1 MGWRNKEDDVTLE
14 ELGFTSKDELKARL
28 AKIQELETTN
38 TTLNTTVQTQSG
50 ELNTVKATLADLE
63 GKFNTLSERNQNQNN
78 NNNNNNNNQHTEI
91 PSVQDNEDAAF
102 SIRMA
107 PLYESTMQNTAFIIE
122 DRTLRRIASQD
133 PLFSKMETEIR
144 ELIQRTPLQM
154 RANTNIPQGG
164 NKSIGEQVIENA
176 YYVVKGRRADQI
188 RTDAIAGKGEFF
200 VEPARSA
207 GNTGSTDTGPKDKT
221 VDTLTEEDKR
231 VIAKM
236 NIKPETYVKLINDGG
251 PNMGGSLVNKSVI

>member
-1 MGWRNKEDDVTLE
+1 MAWRNKDDDVTLE

-50 ELNTVKATLADLE
+50 ELNTVKASLQELE
-63 GKFNTLSERNQNQNN
+63 GKFTELSTRNTNTNN
-78 NNNNNNNNQHTEI
+78 NTNNNQHTEI

-102 SIRMA
+102 ATRMA

-133 PLFSKMETEIR
+133 PLFGKMETEIR

-154 RANTNIPQGG
+154 RANTNVPQGG

-176 YYVVKGRRADQI
+176 YFVVKGRRADQI

-221 VDTLTEEDKR
+221 VDTLTEEDKK

>member
-1 MGWRNKEDDVTLE
+1 MAWRNRDDDVTLE

-50 ELNTVKATLADLE
+50 ELNTVKASLQELE
-63 GKFNTLSERNQNQNN
+63 GKFTELSTRNTNTNN
-78 NNNNNNNNQHTEI
+78 NTNNNQHTEI

-102 SIRMA
+102 ATRMA

-133 PLFSKMETEIR
+133 PLFNKMETEIR

-154 RANTNIPQGG
+154 RANTNVPQGG

-176 YYVVKGRRADQI
+176 YFVVKGRRADQI

-221 VDTLTEEDKR
+221 VDTLTEEDKK